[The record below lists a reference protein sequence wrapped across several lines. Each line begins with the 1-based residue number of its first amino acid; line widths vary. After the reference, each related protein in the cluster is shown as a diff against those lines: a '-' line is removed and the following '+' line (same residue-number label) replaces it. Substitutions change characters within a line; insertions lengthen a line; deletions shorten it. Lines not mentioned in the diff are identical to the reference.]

1 MLRYCVGKRLTADN
15 TNLIIRILVQDK
27 ERKKIMPDKPFDE
40 LVSIMRR
47 LRGNDGCPWDKE
59 QDHKSIRPYLVEE
72 TYEVIE
78 AIDEDNYDKLKEELG
93 DLLLQIVFHAQM
105 AAEVN
110 RFNIDDV
117 ISHIIQKIKLR
128 HPHVFKSTKVKDSK
142 EVLKNWEQIK
152 LSEGR
157 ESVLDGVPK
166 DLPALLKAARIQEKA
181 ARVGFDWDQIDAVF
195 AKVEEEMAE
204 FRHAYKEHDKEK
216 IEDELGDMFFALVN
230 LARFLETNPEDA
242 LRGTINKFIKR
253 FQYIEKELEAR
264 GLNPSQVT
272 LEEMDKIW
280 EEAKGK
286 RKNPKSKMQNPKNW

>member
-1 MLRYCVGKRLTADN
+1 MA
-15 TNLIIRILVQDK
+15 
-27 ERKKIMPDKPFDE
+27 EKPFDE
-40 LVSIMRR
+40 LVNIMRR
-47 LRGNDGCPWDKE
+47 LRGDDGCPWDRE

-78 AIDEDNYDKLKEELG
+78 AIDEENYEKIKEELG

-105 AAEVN
+105 AEEKN

-117 ISHIIQKIKLR
+117 INHIVKKIKAR

-152 LSEGR
+152 MTEGR
-157 ESVLDGVPK
+157 SSVLDGVPRE
-166 DLPALLKAARIQEKA
+166 LPALLKATRIQEKA
-181 ARVGFDWDQIDAVF
+181 ARVGFDWDEIDSVF
-195 AKVEEEMAE
+195 AKVEEELAE
-204 FRHAYKEHDKEK
+204 FRAAYKEKDKEK

-230 LARFLETNPEDA
+230 LSRFLDANPEDA
-242 LRGTINKFIKR
+242 LRGTIDKFVKR
-253 FQYIEKELEAR
+253 FRYIERKLEER
-264 GLNPSQVT
+264 GLKPSEVT

-286 RKNPKSKMQNPKNW
+286 

>member
-1 MLRYCVGKRLTADN
+1 MSDR
-15 TNLIIRILVQDK
+15 
-27 ERKKIMPDKPFDE
+27 PFDE
-40 LVSIMRR
+40 LVNIMKR
-47 LRGNDGCPWDKE
+47 LRGEDGCPWDRE

-78 AIDEDNYDKLKEELG
+78 AIDEGDFDKLKEELG

-105 AAEVN
+105 AAEAD
-110 RFNIDDV
+110 RFDMDGV
-117 ISHIIQKIKLR
+117 VSHIIRKIKTR

-142 EVLKNWEQIK
+142 EVLRNWEQIK
-152 LSEGR
+152 MSEGR
-157 ESVLDGVPK
+157 SSVLDGVPK

-181 ARVGFDWDQIDAVF
+181 ARVGFDWDQIDGVF
-195 AKVEEEMAE
+195 AKVEEELGE
-204 FRHAYKEHDKEK
+204 FRAAYRDHDKEK

-253 FQYIEKELEAR
+253 FQYIERQLEAR
-264 GLNPSQVT
+264 GLDPSQVT

-286 RKNPKSKMQNPKNW
+286 NDG